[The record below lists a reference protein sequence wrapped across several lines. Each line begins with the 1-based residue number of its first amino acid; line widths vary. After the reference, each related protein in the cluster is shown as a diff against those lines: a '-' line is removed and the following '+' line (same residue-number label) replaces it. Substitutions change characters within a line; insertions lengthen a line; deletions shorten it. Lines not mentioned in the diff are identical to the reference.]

1 MKVLLWKELMKKR
14 PLTIKC
20 TKLNV
25 KNLSFYT
32 DNKILTKSFMVT
44 VDVTT
49 LGSLTGMLGYTTK
62 NLALYS
68 QQIFLVKWLRW
79 TTAHPRAMPGHLKW
93 QPASSS
99 SKKMAQHTDGFASP
113 NSVQGGDNYL

>member
-1 MKVLLWKELMKKR
+1 M
-14 PLTIKC
+14 
-20 TKLNV
+20 
-25 KNLSFYT
+25 YT
-32 DNKILTKSFMVT
+32 NIKILTKSFMVT

-68 QQIFLVKWLRW
+68 QLFLVKWLIW
-79 TTAHPRAMPGHLKW
+79 TTTAHPRAMPGHLKW

-99 SKKMAQHTDGFASP
+99 SKKWHNILTDSRHQTLCRVGTITFDILHIVTP
-113 NSVQGGDNYL
+113 DDLFLD